1 MVFFKKF
8 FNQFCPG
15 TSRDRGFC
23 PGTFAPALVPG
34 QRDSGTGKTFLSRDK
49 GTTGRPGLSR
59 DVPSRGN
66 TSLNVPI
73 RNLILNDISKN
84 QSTFIYHLIDYQW
97 GMKMEGQNPF
107 GHNGVHDVTT
117 VKPKYLNPGLKP
129 APTRGPV
136 VSQGKIIS
144 DEVSEANNNNIK
156 DSNLPEWFLPN
167 TLKEFNDP
175 LLPPLMPGIK

>member
-1 MVFFKKF
+1 
-8 FNQFCPG
+8 
-15 TSRDRGFC
+15 
-23 PGTFAPALVPG
+23 
-34 QRDSGTGKTFLSRDK
+34 
-49 GTTGRPGLSR
+49 
-59 DVPSRGN
+59 
-66 TSLNVPI
+66 
-73 RNLILNDISKN
+73 
-84 QSTFIYHLIDYQW
+84 
-97 GMKMEGQNPF
+97 MKMEGQNPF

-144 DEVSEANNNNIK
+144 EEVSEANNNNINK

-175 LLPPLMPGIK
+175 LLPPLMPGIKPNYFKKQCSSSSFLLS